1 LAVFAVPEQMQAP
14 EVLQGSNGDLKELD
28 GPDLDV
34 QKPSAPLDASD
45 PPSSKV
51 SAADPAAAQ
60 DSHRRS
66 GRTRTV
72 RVRDGFFDSSLL

>member
-1 LAVFAVPEQMQAP
+1 MAVLAVPEQMQPP

-28 GPDLDV
+28 GAHLDE
-34 QKPSAPLDASD
+34 QKDSAPVDASD
-45 PPSSKV
+45 LPSGKV
-51 SAADPAAAQ
+51 SAADSAAAQ

>member
-1 LAVFAVPEQMQAP
+1 MLAP
-14 EVLQGSNGDLKELD
+14 EVLQGSNGDLKDLN

-34 QKPSAPLDASD
+34 QKLSAPLDASD
-45 PPSSKV
+45 LPSSKV
-51 SAADPAAAQ
+51 SGEDSAAAQ